1 MPTPAEIIAAR
12 HQNRANVVEETY
24 EEEQQQ
30 QEQPIVG
37 ESTAAS
43 TSKPSISDESAFPT
57 LGGGRK
63 SNSPAPNASSTSW
76 GPLMKTPIGSS
87 TPSPAPVQTPRKTN
101 GLKSKVSTIQEA
113 FSLDVEDQLN
123 VARPEFI
130 KILTFVKQE
139 TKTNIECTTSQHTK
153 KRTFLITGRPE
164 EVKLAKRLVIK
175 KLTKP
180 VKITFTIPAKL
191 RSRVIGQGG
200 KNLKPIILTN
210 EVKIEIG
217 DVVEG
222 GDENGNDSED
232 DEDDIFAKT
241 VQITIDGDIEGS
253 KRAKNQILAIVKE
266 ETKNLSAKVALDEKV
281 KPFAATELKSIIEK
295 FSTLEFA
302 IPDYKSS
309 RTTIVIV
316 GERDLVLEAKSEV
329 KAALDKLA
337 SKIVVVEVPIPKT
350 KHQFLPIEQ
359 VLEENNVLIQL
370 PKEGETN
377 VKFIGEKK
385 KIAAAQTSAQKI
397 TSQYK
402 VETLD
407 MSKAHKGNLKH
418 VKAVAAVLTL
428 TGVFDE
434 IAKAND
440 VTIQTPSIKEL
451 EVISTIPIE
460 IVSKSGDEKIK
471 VARKAIVNQVNKIT
485 PDQTKTIEDID
496 EFLLGKVD
504 ETIKDV
510 AKEQGVNYVIIGNTI
525 TLFSLNQSN
534 DDADDFDDVAP
545 SDSAFK
551 KVDESL
557 NKLRELAANLTNA
570 TLSILSEDQDQ
581 ISGPRGTTLRSI
593 LASIEPNTVSVKLHH
608 PSADEVYIHGIKT
621 SVATVKKEIE
631 GVIADAKEFGNDYTT
646 TVSVPTQVLS
656 RLIGKNGAN
665 MNQLKEEFGTRIDV
679 PDEKEDSKDKS
690 GKTDVTISGIKRN
703 VEETKAKVTALAK
716 RWADET
722 LVRLR
727 VESQYHR
734 RMIGPRAVYINR
746 LQDKY
751 NVKIRFPSDTSANFA
766 DAPNNKDEVTIKGPS
781 KGVAKAEEE
790 LKELYA
796 FEKENGFKQTI
807 QIPLKAIARVIGKA
821 GETINDI
828 ADGTGIEYTFKRE
841 NEETNGYSEVELTGS
856 KSALKEAIAKIQEII
871 DEIENFVSRTIKV
884 DPIYHRDLIGP
895 GGSIMKE
902 IISKAGGDEIPR
914 NRQYKLL
921 NIPNEGSGSDEVTSQ
936 GDKTIVDKIVAAV
949 EKIIEEKKASI
960 TEEIDLPKEKHRLII
975 GPSGSIRHSLQ
986 NEFSI
991 SIDIPRP
998 NDESTI
1004 IKVSGLPD
1012 KITAAKTKIEELTK
1026 DDWNESI
1033 DVPAKY
1039 HALVSERGAIFK
1051 KLKNEFNVEVVHGN
1065 FTRQANKLSSS
1076 SIPTPPESAYPEGSE
1091 SFKFT
1096 IVSAPTDDTNGSEE
1110 IIPWRLKGTKED
1122 TTKAG
1127 KLISERL
1134 ESAKNAKSIGW
1145 FYSSQPSVFS
1155 KVIGPQ
1161 GSKVNQIRKK
1171 SNTFITIPRSNDKNS
1186 ANFIYLIGNEDNL
1199 NIAKTE
1205 IEKLL

>member
-12 HQNRANVVEETY
+12 HQNRGNVVEETY
-24 EEEQQQ
+24 EE
-30 QEQPIVG
+30 QPVVN
-37 ESTAAS
+37 EPTPVSA
-43 TSKPSISDESAFPT
+43 SKPSISDESAFPA

-63 SNSPAPNASSTSW
+63 SASPAPNGGGASSW
-76 GPLMKTPIGSS
+76 GPLMKTPISSS
-87 TPSPAPVQTPRKTN
+87 TPSPAPVQAPRQTN

-180 VKITFTIPAKL
+180 VKITFNIPAKL

-200 KNLKPIILTN
+200 KNLKPIILAN

-222 GDENGNDSED
+222 GDENSEDAED

-241 VQITIDGDIEGS
+241 IQVTIDGDIEGS

-281 KPFAATELKSIIEK
+281 KPFAATELKSIVEK
-295 FSTLEFA
+295 YSSLEFA

-316 GERDLVLEAKSEV
+316 GERDLVLEAKPEV

-337 SKIVVVEVPIPKT
+337 AKIVVVEVPIPKT
-350 KHQFLPIEQ
+350 KHQFLPIEE
-359 VLEENNVLIQL
+359 VLEEHNVLIQL
-370 PKEGETN
+370 PKEGESN

-385 KIAAAQTSAQKI
+385 KIGAAQSSAQKT

-418 VKAVAAVLTL
+418 VKAVAAVLTN
-428 TGVFDE
+428 TGAFDE
-434 IAKAND
+434 IAKANE
-440 VTIQTPSIKEL
+440 VTIHTPNVKEL
-451 EVISTIPIE
+451 DTISTIPIE
-460 IVSKSGDEKIK
+460 IVSKGGEDKIK
-471 VARKAIVNQVNKIT
+471 VARKAIVNHVNKIT
-485 PDQTKTIEDID
+485 PDQAKTIEDID
-496 EFLLGKVD
+496 DFLLGKVD
-504 ETIKDV
+504 ETIRDV
-510 AKEQGVNYVIIGNTI
+510 AKEQGVNYVVIGNTI
-525 TLFSLNQSN
+525 TLFSLDQSSE
-534 DDADDFDDVAP
+534 DADDFDEVAP
-545 SDSAFK
+545 SDAAFK
-551 KVDESL
+551 KVDDAL
-557 NKLRELAANLTNA
+557 NKLRELAANLTSA
-570 TLSILSEDQDQ
+570 TLSIPSDDQEQ

-593 LASIEPNTVSVKLHH
+593 LASIEPNTVTVKLHH

-631 GVIADAKEFGNDYTT
+631 AVIADAKEFGNDYTT
-646 TVSVPTQVLS
+646 TVAVPSQVLS

-665 MNQLKEEFGTRIDV
+665 MNQLREEFGTKIDV
-679 PDEKEDSKDKS
+679 PDEKEGTRDKS
-690 GKTDVTISGIKRN
+690 AKTDVTVTGIKRN
-703 VEETKAKVTALAK
+703 VEETKAKIIALAK

-734 RMIGPRAVYINR
+734 RIIGPRAVYINR

-796 FEKENGFKQTI
+796 FEKENGFKQTV
-807 QIPLKAIARVIGKA
+807 QIPLKAIARVIGKS

-841 NEETNGYSEVELTGS
+841 DEEANGYSEVELTGS
-856 KSALKEAIAKIQEII
+856 KSALKEATAKIQEII

-902 IISKAGGDEIPR
+902 IISKAGGDEVPR

-986 NEFSI
+986 NEFGVT
-991 SIDIPRP
+991 IDIPRP

-1004 IKVSGLPD
+1004 VKVSGLPD
-1012 KITAAKTKIEELTK
+1012 KIAAAKVKIEELTK

-1033 DVPAKY
+1033 DVPAVY

-1051 KLKNEFNVEVVHGN
+1051 KLKNDFNVEVAHGN
-1065 FTRQANKLSSS
+1065 FTRQASKLSSA

-1091 SFKFT
+1091 AFKFT
-1096 IVSAPTDDTNGSEE
+1096 IVPTEETNGSTSEE
-1110 IIPWRLKGTKED
+1110 IIPWRLKGSEED
-1122 TTKAG
+1122 TAKAA
-1127 KLISERL
+1127 KFISERL
-1134 ESAKNAKSIGW
+1134 ELAKNAKSIGW
-1145 FYSSQPSVFS
+1145 FYASQPSVFS

-1171 SNTFITIPRSNDKNS
+1171 SHTFITIPRANDKNA
-1186 ANFIYLIGNEDNL
+1186 ANFIYLVGDEDNL
-1199 NIAKTE
+1199 NVAKTE
-1205 IEKLL
+1205 IQSLL

>member
-12 HQNRANVVEETY
+12 HQNRDNVVEETY
-24 EEEQQQ
+24 ED
-30 QEQPIVG
+30 QPA
-37 ESTAAS
+37 AAS
-43 TSKPSISDESAFPT
+43 PSPAPSTTTAKPSLSDESAFPA

-63 SNSPAPNASSTSW
+63 SASPAPNATANAASSSTW
-76 GPLMKTPIGSS
+76 GPLMKTPVHSS
-87 TPSPAPVQTPRKTN
+87 TPSPAPVQTPRQTN

-153 KRTFLITGRPE
+153 KRTFLITGRPD

-200 KNLKPIILTN
+200 KNLKPIILAN

-222 GDENGNDSED
+222 GDDEDTED

-241 VQITIDGDIEGS
+241 VQVTIDGDIEGS

-266 ETKNLSAKVALDEKV
+266 ETKNLSAKVAVDEKV
-281 KPFAATELKSIIEK
+281 KPFAAVELKPIVEQY
-295 FSTLEFA
+295 STLEFA
-302 IPDYKSS
+302 IPDYKSGRS
-309 RTTIVIV
+309 SIVIV
-316 GERDLVLEAKSEV
+316 GERDLVLEAKPEI

-337 SKIVVVEVPIPKT
+337 SKITVVEVPIPKT
-350 KHQFLPIEQ
+350 KHQFLPIDD
-359 VLEENNVLIQL
+359 VLEEHNVLIQL
-370 PKEGETN
+370 PKEGETA

-385 KIAAAQTSAQKI
+385 KIGAAQTSAQKT

-418 VKAVAAVLTL
+418 VKAVAAVLTS
-428 TGVFDE
+428 TGAFDE
-434 IAKAND
+434 IARANE

-451 EVISTIPIE
+451 EVSSTIPIE
-460 IVSKSGDEKIK
+460 IVSKGDDEKIK

-510 AKEQGVNYVIIGNTI
+510 AKEQGVNYVVLGNNI
-525 TLFSLNQSN
+525 TLFSLDQSSE
-534 DDADDFDDVAP
+534 DADDFDDVP
-545 SDSAFK
+545 SSDAAFK
-551 KVDESL
+551 KVDDAL
-557 NKLRELAANLTNA
+557 NKLRELAANLTSA
-570 TLSILSEDQDQ
+570 TLSIPSKDQEQ

-593 LASIEPNTVSVKLHH
+593 LASIEPNTVTVKLHH
-608 PSADEVYIHGIKT
+608 PSADEVYVHGLKT

-631 GVIADAKEFGNDYTT
+631 GVIADAEEFGSDYTS
-646 TVSVPTQVLS
+646 TVAVPSQVLS

-665 MNQLKEEFGTRIDV
+665 LNQLRDEFGTRIDV
-679 PDEKEDSKDKS
+679 PDEKEEVKDKS
-690 GKTDVTISGIKRN
+690 AKTDVTISGIKRN
-703 VEETKAKVTALAK
+703 VEETKVRVAALAK
-716 RWADET
+716 KWADET

-796 FEKENGFKQTI
+796 FEKENGFKQNI
-807 QIPLKAIARVIGKA
+807 QIPLKAIARVIGKS

-841 NEETNGYSEVELTGS
+841 NEEANGYSEVELTGS
-856 KSALKEAIAKIQEII
+856 KSALKEAAAKIQEII

-902 IISKAGGDEIPR
+902 IISGAGGDEVPR

-936 GDKTIVDKIVAAV
+936 GDKAIVDKIVAAV
-949 EKIIEEKKASI
+949 EKIIAEKKASV
-960 TEEIDLPKEKHRLII
+960 TEEVDVPKEKHRLII

-986 NEFSI
+986 NEFGVT
-991 SIDIPRP
+991 IDIPRP

-1004 IKVSGLPD
+1004 VKVSGLPD
-1012 KITAAKTKIEELTK
+1012 KIAGAKAKIEELTK

-1033 DVPAKY
+1033 DVPAVY

-1051 KLKNEFNVEVVHGN
+1051 KLKTDYNVEVAHGN
-1065 FTRQANKLSSS
+1065 FTRQANKLSSAGV
-1076 SIPTPPESAYPEGSE
+1076 PTPPESAYPEGSE
-1091 SFKFT
+1091 AFKFT
-1096 IVSAPTDDTNGSEE
+1096 VVAAEDTNGSTPED
-1110 IIPWRLKGTKED
+1110 IIPWRLKGSED
-1122 TTKAG
+1122 NTAKAA
-1127 KLISERL
+1127 KLITERL
-1134 ESAKNAKSIGW
+1134 ELAKNAKSVGW
-1145 FYSSQPSVFS
+1145 FYASQPSVFS

-1171 SNTFITIPRSNDKNS
+1171 SNTFITIPRANDKNA
-1186 ANFIYLIGNEDNL
+1186 ANFIYLVGDEDNL
-1199 NIAKTE
+1199 KVAKTE
-1205 IEKLL
+1205 IESLL